1 MPRTIWKGA
10 VSFGLV
16 HIPVALVPATTRS
29 GIDFDWLDKRSM
41 DRVGYK
47 RINKTT
53 GEDIE
58 SENIVKGVEYE
69 KGNYVVISDDEI
81 KSAHPKATQTVDIVA
96 FVDAKDISFLFID
109 TPYYLTPDR
118 RGEKVYALLR
128 ETLIQTG
135 KVGIANVVLRNKQ
148 HLAVVMPLGKALVM
162 NTLRWAEE
170 VRGVEYLEMKDEAL
184 NADLNPRELDMA
196 KRLVEDMSEEWNPEQ
211 YKDTFQDQIMDLV
224 ETKAR
229 EGKIEAVGGPEET
242 VDRRSADVIDL
253 TELLKRSLAGKSGA
267 KKPAPV
273 EEVDDEDDS
282 EEEAAPAKRAAS
294 KPAASKA
301 KAPAKSTATKAAAS
315 KPAASK
321 TSTARKT
328 STSKATASKST
339 SKKAS

>member
-16 HIPVALVPATTRS
+16 HIPVALVPATTRQ

-53 GEDIE
+53 GEDID

-81 KSAHPKATQTVDIVA
+81 KAAHPKATQTVDIVA
-96 FVDAKDISFLFID
+96 FVDAKDISFLYID

-128 ETLIQTG
+128 ETLIETG

-162 NTLRWAEE
+162 NTLRWADE

-184 NADLNPRELDMA
+184 DADLNPRELDMA

-211 YKDTFQDQIMDLV
+211 YKDTFQDKIMDLV

-229 EGKIEAVGGPEET
+229 EGKIEAVGGPEEA

-253 TELLKRSLAGKSGA
+253 TELLKRSLAGKPA
-267 KKPAPV
+267 KKAASA
-273 EEVDDEDDS
+273 EEDDEAEQAS
-282 EEEAAPAKRAAS
+282 EEQAPPKRASGKSTAS
-294 KPAASKA
+294 K
-301 KAPAKSTATKAAAS
+301 KAPAKSTS
-315 KPAASK
+315 SK
-321 TSTARKT
+321 TASGSKSTT
-328 STSKATASKST
+328 TSKSTASKSG

>member
-16 HIPVALVPATTRS
+16 HIPVALVPATSRS

-81 KSAHPKATQTVDIVA
+81 KAAHPKATQTVDIVA
-96 FVDAKDISFLFID
+96 FVDAKDISFLYIN

-128 ETLIQTG
+128 EALIQSG

-162 NTLRWAEE
+162 NTLRWADE

-196 KRLVEDMSEEWNPEQ
+196 KRLIEDMSEEWNPDQ

-229 EGKIEAVGGPEET
+229 EGKIEAVGGPEEA

-253 TELLKRSLAGKSGA
+253 TELLKRSLAGKTA
-267 KKPAPV
+267 KKAAPV
-273 EEVDDEDDS
+273 EAADDDEEAS
-282 EEEAAPAKRAAS
+282 EEEAAPRKRAAS
-294 KPAASKA
+294 KATTSK
-301 KAPAKSTATKAAAS
+301 KAPAKSTASKSSGSKTS
-315 KPAASK
+315 TTRKPAASK
-321 TSTARKT
+321 PS
-328 STSKATASKST
+328 
-339 SKKAS
+339 SKKAG

>member
-16 HIPVALVPATTRS
+16 HIPVALVPATSRS

-47 RINKTT
+47 RVNKTT
-53 GEDIE
+53 GEEID

-69 KGNYVVISDDEI
+69 KGHYVVLSDEEI
-81 KSAHPKATQTVDIVA
+81 KAAHPKATQTVDIVS
-96 FVDAKDISFLFID
+96 FVDAKDISFLYID

-148 HLAVVMPLGKALVM
+148 HLAVVMPLGKTLVM
-162 NTLRWAEE
+162 NTLRWADE
-170 VRGVEYLEMKDEAL
+170 VRGAEYLEMKDEAL
-184 NADLNPRELDMA
+184 NADLNKRELDMA
-196 KRLVEDMSEEWNPEQ
+196 KRLVEDMTEEWDPTQ
-211 YKDTFQDQIMDLV
+211 FKDTFQDQIMELV

-229 EGKIEAVGGPEET
+229 EGRLEAVGGPEEA

-253 TELLKRSLAGKSGA
+253 TELLKRSLAA
-267 KKPAPV
+267 KPAKGKAAPS
-273 EEVDDEDDS
+273 EEVDDS
-282 EEEAAPAKRAAS
+282 EEDKDDGKASAS
-294 KPAASKA
+294 KP
-301 KAPAKSTATKAAAS
+301 KSTRKAGGKAS
-315 KPAASK
+315 TSPSRKPAGK
-321 TSTARKT
+321 T
-328 STSKATASKST
+328 
-339 SKKAS
+339 KKVG

>member
-16 HIPVALVPATTRS
+16 HIPVALVPATTRQ

-53 GEDIE
+53 GEDID

-81 KSAHPKATQTVDIVA
+81 KAAHPKATQTVDIVA
-96 FVDAKDISFLFID
+96 FVDAKDISFLYID

-128 ETLIQTG
+128 ETLIETG

-162 NTLRWAEE
+162 NTLRWADE

-184 NADLNPRELDMA
+184 DADLNPRELDMA
-196 KRLVEDMSEEWNPEQ
+196 KRLVEDMSEEWNPAQ
-211 YKDTFQDQIMDLV
+211 YKDTFQDKIMDLV

-229 EGKIEAVGGPEET
+229 EGKIEAVGGPEEA

-253 TELLKRSLAGKSGA
+253 TELLKRSLAGKPA
-267 KKPAPV
+267 KKAASA
-273 EEVDDEDDS
+273 EEDDEAEQAS
-282 EEEAAPAKRAAS
+282 EEQAPPKRASGKSTAS
-294 KPAASKA
+294 K
-301 KAPAKSTATKAAAS
+301 KAPAKSTS
-315 KPAASK
+315 SK
-321 TSTARKT
+321 TASGSKSTT
-328 STSKATASKST
+328 TSKSTASKSG

>member
-16 HIPVALVPATTRS
+16 HIPVALVPATSRS

-53 GEDIE
+53 GEEID

-69 KGNYVVISDDEI
+69 KGHYVVLSDEEI
-81 KSAHPKATQTVDIVA
+81 KAAHPKATQTVDIVS
-96 FVDAKDISFLFID
+96 FVDAKDISFLYID

-128 ETLIQTG
+128 ETLIETG

-162 NTLRWAEE
+162 NTLRWADE

-184 NADLNPRELDMA
+184 NADLNKRELDMA
-196 KRLVEDMSEEWNPEQ
+196 KRLVEDMTEDWDPTQ
-211 YKDTFQDQIMDLV
+211 FKDTFQDQIMELV

-229 EGKIEAVGGPEET
+229 EGRLEAVGGPEEA

-253 TELLKRSLAGKSGA
+253 TELLKRSLAAKPKGKAGPS
-267 KKPAPV
+267 
-273 EEVDDEDDS
+273 EEVADPDEDGDDS
-282 EEEAAPAKRAAS
+282 EENGKASAS
-294 KPAASKA
+294 KGKPRTRKTTGKTGTSS
-301 KAPAKSTATKAAAS
+301 PR
-315 KPAASK
+315 KPAGK
-321 TSTARKT
+321 TRKT
-328 STSKATASKST
+328 G
-339 SKKAS
+339 

>member
-16 HIPVALVPATTRS
+16 HIPVALVPATTRQ

-53 GEDIE
+53 GEDID

-69 KGNYVVISDDEI
+69 KGHYVVISDDEI
-81 KSAHPKATQTVDIVA
+81 KGAHPKATQTVDIVA
-96 FVDAKDISFLFID
+96 FIDAKDISFLYID

-162 NTLRWAEE
+162 NTLRWADE
-170 VRGVEYLEMKDEAL
+170 VRGVEYLELKDEAL
-184 NADLNPRELDMA
+184 DPDLAERELDMA
-196 KRLVEDMSEEWNPEQ
+196 KRLVEDMTEKWKPEQ
-211 YKDTFQDQIMDLV
+211 YKDTFQDQIMELV
-224 ETKAR
+224 EKKAR
-229 EGKIEAVGGPEET
+229 EGKLEAVGGPEEA

-253 TELLKRSLAGKSGA
+253 TELLKRSLAAKPGKAS
-267 KKPAPV
+267 K
-273 EEVDDEDDS
+273 ENDH
-282 EEEAAPAKRAAS
+282 EEEEKAPAKP
-294 KPAASKA
+294 KTASKA
-301 KAPAKSTATKAAAS
+301 KTSKSSSAAS
-315 KPAASK
+315 RTRKTPAAG
-321 TSTARKT
+321 
-328 STSKATASKST
+328 SKS

>member
-16 HIPVALVPATTRS
+16 HIPVALVPATTRQ

-69 KGNYVVISDDEI
+69 KGHYVVISDEEI
-81 KSAHPKATQTVDIVA
+81 KAAHPKATQTVDIVA
-96 FVDAKDISFLFID
+96 FVDAKDISFLYID

-128 ETLIQTG
+128 ETLVQTG

-162 NTLRWAEE
+162 NTLRWADE

-196 KRLVEDMSEEWNPEQ
+196 KRLVEDMTEDWNPEQ

-229 EGKIEAVGGPEET
+229 EGKLEAVGGPEEA

-253 TELLKRSLAGKSGA
+253 TELLKRSLAGKTASKA
-267 KKPAPV
+267 VPA
-273 EEVDDEDDS
+273 EETDEQADED
-282 EEEAAPAKRAAS
+282 EAPRKRTTAKGT
-294 KPAASKA
+294 ASKA
-301 KAPAKSTATKAAAS
+301 KAEPKAAPSKASGSKASSARKSAAS
-315 KPAASK
+315 KS
-321 TSTARKT
+321 S
-328 STSKATASKST
+328 

>member
-16 HIPVALVPATTRS
+16 HIPVALVPATSRQ

-53 GEDIE
+53 GEDID

-69 KGNYVVISDDEI
+69 KGHYVVISDDEI
-81 KSAHPKATQTVDIVA
+81 KGAHPKATQTVDIVA
-96 FVDAKDISFLFID
+96 FVDAKDISFLYID

-162 NTLRWAEE
+162 NTLRWADE
-170 VRGVEYLEMKDEAL
+170 VRGVEYLELKDEAL
-184 NADLNPRELDMA
+184 DPDLAERELDMA
-196 KRLVEDMSEEWNPEQ
+196 KRLVEDMTEKWKPEQ
-211 YKDTFQDQIMDLV
+211 YKDTFQDQIMELV
-224 ETKAR
+224 EKKAR
-229 EGKIEAVGGPEET
+229 EGKLEAVGGPEEA

-253 TELLKRSLAGKSGA
+253 TELLKRSLAAKPGKAS
-267 KKPAPV
+267 K
-273 EEVDDEDDS
+273 ENDH
-282 EEEAAPAKRAAS
+282 EEEEKAPAKP
-294 KPAASKA
+294 KTASKA
-301 KAPAKSTATKAAAS
+301 KTSKSSSAAS
-315 KPAASK
+315 RTRKTPAAG
-321 TSTARKT
+321 
-328 STSKATASKST
+328 SKS

>member
-16 HIPVALVPATTRS
+16 HIPVALVPATTRQ

-53 GEDIE
+53 GEDID

-81 KSAHPKATQTVDIVA
+81 KAAHPKATQTVDIVA
-96 FVDAKDISFLFID
+96 FVDAKDISFLYID

-128 ETLIQTG
+128 ETLIETG

-162 NTLRWAEE
+162 NTLRWADE

-184 NADLNPRELDMA
+184 DADLNPRELDMA
-196 KRLVEDMSEEWNPEQ
+196 KRLVEDMSEEWNPAQ
-211 YKDTFQDQIMDLV
+211 YKDTFQDKIMDLV

-229 EGKIEAVGGPEET
+229 EGKIEAVGGPEEA

-253 TELLKRSLAGKSGA
+253 TELLKRSLAGKPA
-267 KKPAPV
+267 KKAASA
-273 EEVDDEDDS
+273 EEDDEAEQAS
-282 EEEAAPAKRAAS
+282 EEQAPPTRAS
-294 KPAASKA
+294 G
-301 KAPAKSTATKAAAS
+301 KSTASKKAPPKS
-315 KPAASK
+315 TTSK
-321 TSTARKT
+321 TASGSKSTT
-328 STSKATASKST
+328 TSKSTASKSG

>member
-16 HIPVALVPATTRS
+16 HIPVALVPATTRQ

-53 GEDIE
+53 GEDID

-81 KSAHPKATQTVDIVA
+81 KAAHPKATQTVDIVA
-96 FVDAKDISFLFID
+96 FVDAKDISFLYID

-128 ETLIQTG
+128 ETLIETG

-162 NTLRWAEE
+162 NTLRWADE

-184 NADLNPRELDMA
+184 SADLNPRELDMA
-196 KRLVEDMSEEWNPEQ
+196 KRLVEDMSEEWNPAQ
-211 YKDTFQDQIMDLV
+211 YKDTFQDKIMDLV

-229 EGKIEAVGGPEET
+229 EGKIEAVGGPEEA

-253 TELLKRSLAGKSGA
+253 TELLKRSLAGKSA
-267 KKPAPV
+267 KKAAPA
-273 EEVDDEDDS
+273 DEDDDAEQAS
-282 EEEAAPAKRAAS
+282 EEEAAPRKRTSSKSAAS
-294 KPAASKA
+294 K
-301 KAPAKSTATKAAAS
+301 KAPAKSTT
-315 KPAASK
+315 SK
-321 TSTARKT
+321 TAAGSKTTAAGK
-328 STSKATASKST
+328 STASKSS

>member
-53 GEDIE
+53 GEDID

-69 KGNYVVISDDEI
+69 KGHYVVISDDEI
-81 KSAHPKATQTVDIVA
+81 KAAHPKATQTVDIVA
-96 FVDAKDISFLFID
+96 FVDAKDISFLYID

-229 EGKIEAVGGPEET
+229 EGKLEAVGGPEEA

-253 TELLKRSLAGKSGA
+253 TELLKRSLAGKTA
-267 KKPAPV
+267 KKAAPA
-273 EEVDDEDDS
+273 EELDDEDQESS
-282 EEEAAPAKRAAS
+282 EEESAPPKRTASKSAAS
-294 KPAASKA
+294 KKP
-301 KAPAKSTATKAAAS
+301 PAKSTASKAS
-315 KPAASK
+315 SSK
-321 TSTARKT
+321 TSTTRK
-328 STSKATASKST
+328 SAASKSS

>member
-16 HIPVALVPATTRS
+16 HIPVALVPATTRQ

-53 GEDIE
+53 GEDID

-81 KSAHPKATQTVDIVA
+81 KAAHPKATQTVDIVA
-96 FVDAKDISFLFID
+96 FVDAKDISFLYID

-128 ETLIQTG
+128 ETLIETG

-162 NTLRWAEE
+162 NTLRWADE

-184 NADLNPRELDMA
+184 DADLNPRELDMA
-196 KRLVEDMSEEWNPEQ
+196 KRLVEDMSEEWNPAQ
-211 YKDTFQDQIMDLV
+211 YKDTFQDKIMDLV

-229 EGKIEAVGGPEET
+229 EGKIEAVGGPEEA

-253 TELLKRSLAGKSGA
+253 TELLKRSLAGKPA
-267 KKPAPV
+267 KKAASA
-273 EEVDDEDDS
+273 EEDDESEQAS
-282 EEEAAPAKRAAS
+282 EEQATPKRASGKSTAS
-294 KPAASKA
+294 K
-301 KAPAKSTATKAAAS
+301 KAPAKSTT
-315 KPAASK
+315 SK
-321 TSTARKT
+321 TASGSKSTT
-328 STSKATASKST
+328 TSKSTASKSG

>member
-16 HIPVALVPATTRS
+16 HIPVALVPATTRQ

-53 GEDIE
+53 GEDID

-69 KGNYVVISDDEI
+69 KGHYVVISDDEI
-81 KSAHPKATQTVDIVA
+81 KGAHPKATQTVDIVA
-96 FVDAKDISFLFID
+96 FVDAKDISFLYID

-162 NTLRWAEE
+162 NTLRWADE
-170 VRGVEYLEMKDEAL
+170 VRGVEYLELKDEAL
-184 NADLNPRELDMA
+184 DPDLAERELDMA
-196 KRLVEDMSEEWNPEQ
+196 KRLVEDMTEKWKPEQ

-224 ETKAR
+224 EKKAR
-229 EGKIEAVGGPEET
+229 EGKLEAVGGPEEA

-253 TELLKRSLAGKSGA
+253 TELLKRSLAAKPGKAGA
-267 KKPAPV
+267 A
-273 EEVDDEDDS
+273 S
-282 EEEAAPAKRAAS
+282 EEDEADDAPK
-294 KPAASKA
+294 
-301 KAPAKSTATKAAAS
+301 KAPAKPKA
-315 KPAASK
+315 
-321 TSTARKT
+321 
-328 STSKATASKST
+328 TSKAKTTKSSASSSPRARKASAADSKS

>member
-16 HIPVALVPATTRS
+16 HIPVALVPATTRQ

-53 GEDIE
+53 GEDID

-69 KGNYVVISDDEI
+69 KGHYVVISDDEI
-81 KSAHPKATQTVDIVA
+81 KAAHPKATQTVDIVA
-96 FVDAKDISFLFID
+96 FVDAKDISFLYID

-162 NTLRWAEE
+162 NTLRWADE
-170 VRGVEYLEMKDEAL
+170 VRGIEYLELKDEAL
-184 NADLNPRELDMA
+184 DPDLAERELDMA
-196 KRLVEDMSEEWNPEQ
+196 KRLVEDMTEKWKPEQ

-224 ETKAR
+224 EKKAR
-229 EGKIEAVGGPEET
+229 EGKLEAVGGPEEA

-253 TELLKRSLAGKSGA
+253 TELLKRSLAAKPGKA
-267 KKPAPV
+267 RAAEAD
-273 EEVDDEDDS
+273 EEDEEDEEDD
-282 EEEAAPAKRAAS
+282 APE
-294 KPAASKA
+294 
-301 KAPAKSTATKAAAS
+301 KAPAKSKPAS
-315 KPAASK
+315 KAKTSKSSGSSRTRKAPAAS
-321 TSTARKT
+321 
-328 STSKATASKST
+328 SKS

>member
-16 HIPVALVPATTRS
+16 HIPVALVPATTRQ

-53 GEDIE
+53 GEDID

-69 KGNYVVISDDEI
+69 KGHYVVISDDEI
-81 KSAHPKATQTVDIVA
+81 KAAHPKATQTVDIVA
-96 FVDAKDISFLFID
+96 FVDAKDISFLYID

-162 NTLRWAEE
+162 NTLRWADE
-170 VRGVEYLEMKDEAL
+170 VRGVEYLELKDEAL
-184 NADLNPRELDMA
+184 DPDLAERELDMA
-196 KRLVEDMSEEWNPEQ
+196 KRLVEDMTEKWKPEQ

-224 ETKAR
+224 EKKAR
-229 EGKIEAVGGPEET
+229 EGKLEAVGGPEES
-242 VDRRSADVIDL
+242 VDRGSADVIDL
-253 TELLKRSLAGKSGA
+253 TELLKRSLAAKPGKA
-267 KKPAPV
+267 RAA
-273 EEVDDEDDS
+273 EADEEDD
-282 EEEAAPAKRAAS
+282 APE
-294 KPAASKA
+294 
-301 KAPAKSTATKAAAS
+301 KAPAKSKPAS
-315 KPAASK
+315 KAKTSKSSSSSRTRKAPAAS
-321 TSTARKT
+321 
-328 STSKATASKST
+328 SKS

>member
-16 HIPVALVPATTRS
+16 HIPVALVPATSRS

-81 KSAHPKATQTVDIVA
+81 KAAHPKATQTVDIVA
-96 FVDAKDISFLFID
+96 FVDAKDISFLYIN

-128 ETLIQTG
+128 EALIQSG

-162 NTLRWAEE
+162 NTLRWADE

-196 KRLVEDMSEEWNPEQ
+196 KRLIEDMSEEWNPDQ

-229 EGKIEAVGGPEET
+229 EGKIEAVGGPEEA

-253 TELLKRSLAGKSGA
+253 TELLKRSLAGKTA
-267 KKPAPV
+267 KKAAPV
-273 EEVDDEDDS
+273 EAADDDEEAS
-282 EEEAAPAKRAAS
+282 EEEAAPRKRT
-294 KPAASKA
+294 ASKA
-301 KAPAKSTATKAAAS
+301 TTSKKAPAKSTASKSSGSKTS
-315 KPAASK
+315 TTRKPAASK
-321 TSTARKT
+321 PS
-328 STSKATASKST
+328 
-339 SKKAS
+339 SKKAG

>member
-16 HIPVALVPATTRS
+16 HIPVALVPATTRQ

-53 GEDIE
+53 GEEID

-69 KGNYVVISDDEI
+69 KGHYVVISDDEI
-81 KSAHPKATQTVDIVA
+81 KGAHPKATQTVDIVA
-96 FVDAKDISFLFID
+96 FVDAKDISFLYID

-162 NTLRWAEE
+162 NTLRWADE
-170 VRGVEYLEMKDEAL
+170 VRGVEYLELKDEAL
-184 NADLNPRELDMA
+184 DPDLAERELDMA
-196 KRLVEDMSEEWNPEQ
+196 KRLVEDMTEKWKPEQ
-211 YKDTFQDQIMDLV
+211 YKDTFQDQIMELV
-224 ETKAR
+224 EKKAR
-229 EGKIEAVGGPEET
+229 EGKLEAVGGPEEAM
-242 VDRRSADVIDL
+242 DRRSADVIDL
-253 TELLKRSLAGKSGA
+253 TELLKRSLAAKPGKAS
-267 KKPAPV
+267 K
-273 EEVDDEDDS
+273 EDDH
-282 EEEAAPAKRAAS
+282 EEEEKAPAKP
-294 KPAASKA
+294 KTASKA
-301 KAPAKSTATKAAAS
+301 KTSKSSSAASRTRKAPAAG
-315 KPAASK
+315 
-321 TSTARKT
+321 
-328 STSKATASKST
+328 SKS

>member
-16 HIPVALVPATTRS
+16 HIPVALVPATSRS

-53 GEDIE
+53 GEEID

-69 KGNYVVISDDEI
+69 KGHYVVLSDEEI
-81 KSAHPKATQTVDIVA
+81 KAAHPKATQTVDIVS
-96 FVDAKDISFLFID
+96 FIDAKDISFLYID

-128 ETLIQTG
+128 ETLIETG

-162 NTLRWAEE
+162 NTLRWADE

-184 NADLNPRELDMA
+184 NADLNKRELDMA
-196 KRLVEDMSEEWNPEQ
+196 KRLVEDMTEDWDPTQ
-211 YKDTFQDQIMDLV
+211 FKDTFQDQIMELV

-229 EGKIEAVGGPEET
+229 EGRLEAVGGPEEA

-253 TELLKRSLAGKSGA
+253 TELLKRSLAAKPKGKAGPSEEVADPDEDGDGDDGEEDGKTSASKGKPRTRKTTGKTGTSASRKPAGKS
-267 KKPAPV
+267 
-273 EEVDDEDDS
+273 
-282 EEEAAPAKRAAS
+282 
-294 KPAASKA
+294 
-301 KAPAKSTATKAAAS
+301 
-315 KPAASK
+315 
-321 TSTARKT
+321 RKT
-328 STSKATASKST
+328 G
-339 SKKAS
+339 

>member
-16 HIPVALVPATTRS
+16 HIPVALVPATTRQ

-53 GEDIE
+53 GEDID

-81 KSAHPKATQTVDIVA
+81 KAAHPKATQTVDIVA
-96 FVDAKDISFLFID
+96 FVDAKDISFLYID

-128 ETLIQTG
+128 ETLIETG

-162 NTLRWAEE
+162 NTLRWADE

-211 YKDTFQDQIMDLV
+211 YKDTFQDKIMDLV

-229 EGKIEAVGGPEET
+229 EGKIEAVGGPEEA
-242 VDRRSADVIDL
+242 VDRRTADVIDL
-253 TELLKRSLAGKSGA
+253 TELLKRSLAGKPA
-267 KKPAPV
+267 KKAASA
-273 EEVDDEDDS
+273 EEDDDEAEQAS
-282 EEEAAPAKRAAS
+282 EEQAPPKRASGKSTAS
-294 KPAASKA
+294 K
-301 KAPAKSTATKAAAS
+301 KAPAKSTT
-315 KPAASK
+315 SK
-321 TSTARKT
+321 TASGSKSTT
-328 STSKATASKST
+328 TSKSTASKSG

>member
-16 HIPVALVPATTRS
+16 HIPVALVPATTRQ

-53 GEDIE
+53 GEDID

-81 KSAHPKATQTVDIVA
+81 KAAHPKATQTVDIVA
-96 FVDAKDISFLFID
+96 FVDAKDISFLYID

-128 ETLIQTG
+128 ETLIETG

-162 NTLRWAEE
+162 NTLRWADE

-196 KRLVEDMSEEWNPEQ
+196 KRLVEDMSEEWNPAH
-211 YKDTFQDQIMDLV
+211 YKDTFQDKIMDLV

-229 EGKIEAVGGPEET
+229 EGKIEAVGGPEEA

-253 TELLKRSLAGKSGA
+253 TELLKRSLAGKPA
-267 KKPAPV
+267 KKAASA
-273 EEVDDEDDS
+273 EEDDDEAEQAS
-282 EEEAAPAKRAAS
+282 EEQAPPKRASGKSTAS
-294 KPAASKA
+294 K
-301 KAPAKSTATKAAAS
+301 KAPAKSTS
-315 KPAASK
+315 SK
-321 TSTARKT
+321 TASGSKST
-328 STSKATASKST
+328 TSKSTASKSG

>member
-16 HIPVALVPATTRS
+16 HIPVALVPATTRQ

-53 GEDIE
+53 GEDID

-81 KSAHPKATQTVDIVA
+81 KAAHPKATQTVDIVA
-96 FVDAKDISFLFID
+96 FVDAKDISFLYID

-128 ETLIQTG
+128 ETLIETG

-162 NTLRWAEE
+162 NTLRWADE

-184 NADLNPRELDMA
+184 DADLNPRELDMA
-196 KRLVEDMSEEWNPEQ
+196 KRLVEDMSEEWNPAQ
-211 YKDTFQDQIMDLV
+211 YKDTFQDKIMDLV

-229 EGKIEAVGGPEET
+229 EGKIEAVGGPEEA

-253 TELLKRSLAGKSGA
+253 TELLKRSLAGKPA
-267 KKPAPV
+267 KKAASA
-273 EEVDDEDDS
+273 EEDDEAEQAS
-282 EEEAAPAKRAAS
+282 EEQAPPKRASGKSTAS
-294 KPAASKA
+294 K
-301 KAPAKSTATKAAAS
+301 KAPAKSTT
-315 KPAASK
+315 SK
-321 TSTARKT
+321 TASGSKSTT
-328 STSKATASKST
+328 TSKSTASKSG

>member
-16 HIPVALVPATTRS
+16 HIPVALVPATSRS

-81 KSAHPKATQTVDIVA
+81 KAAHPKATQTVDIVA
-96 FVDAKDISFLFID
+96 FVDAKDISFLYIN

-128 ETLIQTG
+128 EALIQSG

-162 NTLRWAEE
+162 NTLRWADE

-196 KRLVEDMSEEWNPEQ
+196 KRLIEDMSEEWNPEQ

-229 EGKIEAVGGPEET
+229 EGKIEAVGGPEEA

-253 TELLKRSLAGKSGA
+253 TELLKRSLAGKTA
-267 KKPAPV
+267 KKAAPV
-273 EEVDDEDDS
+273 EAADDDEEAS
-282 EEEAAPAKRAAS
+282 EEEAAPRKRAAS
-294 KPAASKA
+294 KATTSK
-301 KAPAKSTATKAAAS
+301 KAPAKSTASKSSGSKTS
-315 KPAASK
+315 TTRKPAASK
-321 TSTARKT
+321 PS
-328 STSKATASKST
+328 
-339 SKKAS
+339 SKKAG

>member
-16 HIPVALVPATTRS
+16 HIPVALVPATTRQ

-53 GEDIE
+53 GEDID

-69 KGNYVVISDDEI
+69 KGHYVVISDDEI
-81 KSAHPKATQTVDIVA
+81 KGAHPKATQTVDIVA
-96 FVDAKDISFLFID
+96 FVDAKDISFLYID

-162 NTLRWAEE
+162 NTLRWADE
-170 VRGVEYLEMKDEAL
+170 VRGVEYLELKDEAL
-184 NADLNPRELDMA
+184 DPDLAERELDMA
-196 KRLVEDMSEEWNPEQ
+196 KRLVEDMTEKWKPEQ
-211 YKDTFQDQIMDLV
+211 YKDTFQDQIMELV
-224 ETKAR
+224 EKKAR
-229 EGKIEAVGGPEET
+229 EGKLEAVGGPEEA

-253 TELLKRSLAGKSGA
+253 TELLKRSLAAKPGKAS
-267 KKPAPV
+267 K
-273 EEVDDEDDS
+273 ENDH
-282 EEEAAPAKRAAS
+282 EEEEKAPAKP
-294 KPAASKA
+294 KTASKA
-301 KAPAKSTATKAAAS
+301 KTSKSSSAAS
-315 KPAASK
+315 RTRKTPAAG
-321 TSTARKT
+321 
-328 STSKATASKST
+328 SKS

>member
-16 HIPVALVPATTRS
+16 HIPVALVPATTRQ

-53 GEDIE
+53 GEDID

-81 KSAHPKATQTVDIVA
+81 KAAHPKATQTVDIVA
-96 FVDAKDISFLFID
+96 FVDAKDISFLYID

-128 ETLIQTG
+128 ETLIETG

-162 NTLRWAEE
+162 NTLRWANE

-184 NADLNPRELDMA
+184 DADLNPRELDMA
-196 KRLVEDMSEEWNPEQ
+196 KRLVEDMSEEWNPAQ
-211 YKDTFQDQIMDLV
+211 YKDTFQDKIMDLV

-229 EGKIEAVGGPEET
+229 EGKIEAVGGPEEA

-253 TELLKRSLAGKSGA
+253 TELLKRSLAGKPA
-267 KKPAPV
+267 KKAASA
-273 EEVDDEDDS
+273 EEDDEAEQAS
-282 EEEAAPAKRAAS
+282 EEQAPPKRAS
-294 KPAASKA
+294 G
-301 KAPAKSTATKAAAS
+301 KSTASKKAPPKS
-315 KPAASK
+315 TTSK
-321 TSTARKT
+321 TASGSKSTT
-328 STSKATASKST
+328 TSKSTASKSG

>member
-16 HIPVALVPATTRS
+16 HIPVALVPATSRS

-81 KSAHPKATQTVDIVA
+81 KAAHPKATQTVDIVA
-96 FVDAKDISFLFID
+96 FVDAKDISFLYIN

-128 ETLIQTG
+128 EALIQSG

-162 NTLRWAEE
+162 NTLRWADE

-196 KRLVEDMSEEWNPEQ
+196 KRLIEDMSEEWNPDQ

-229 EGKIEAVGGPEET
+229 EGKIEAVGGPEEA

-253 TELLKRSLAGKSGA
+253 TELLKRSLAGKTA
-267 KKPAPV
+267 KKAAPV
-273 EEVDDEDDS
+273 EAADDDDEAS
-282 EEEAAPAKRAAS
+282 EEEAAPRKRT
-294 KPAASKA
+294 ASKA
-301 KAPAKSTATKAAAS
+301 TTSKKAPAKSTASKSSGSKTS
-315 KPAASK
+315 TTRKPAASK
-321 TSTARKT
+321 PS
-328 STSKATASKST
+328 
-339 SKKAS
+339 SKKAG

>member
-16 HIPVALVPATTRS
+16 HIPVALVPATTRQ

-53 GEDIE
+53 GEDID

-69 KGNYVVISDDEI
+69 KGHYVVISDDEI
-81 KSAHPKATQTVDIVA
+81 KGAHPKATQTVDIVA
-96 FVDAKDISFLFID
+96 FVDAKDISFLYID

-162 NTLRWAEE
+162 NTLRWADE
-170 VRGVEYLEMKDEAL
+170 VRGVEYLELKDEAL
-184 NADLNPRELDMA
+184 DPDLAERELDMA
-196 KRLVEDMSEEWNPEQ
+196 KRLVEDMTEKWKPDQ
-211 YKDTFQDQIMDLV
+211 YKDTFQDQIMELV
-224 ETKAR
+224 EKKAR
-229 EGKIEAVGGPEET
+229 EGKLEAVGGPEEA

-253 TELLKRSLAGKSGA
+253 TELLKRSLAAKPGKAS
-267 KKPAPV
+267 K
-273 EEVDDEDDS
+273 EDDH
-282 EEEAAPAKRAAS
+282 EEEEKAPAKP
-294 KPAASKA
+294 KTASKA
-301 KAPAKSTATKAAAS
+301 KTSKSSSAASRTRKAPAAG
-315 KPAASK
+315 
-321 TSTARKT
+321 
-328 STSKATASKST
+328 SKS

>member
-16 HIPVALVPATTRS
+16 HIPVALVPATTRQ

-53 GEDIE
+53 GEDID

-69 KGNYVVISDDEI
+69 KGHYVVISDDEI
-81 KSAHPKATQTVDIVA
+81 KGAHPKATQTVDIVA
-96 FVDAKDISFLFID
+96 FVDAKDISFLYID

-162 NTLRWAEE
+162 NTLRWADE
-170 VRGVEYLEMKDEAL
+170 VRGVEYLELKDEAL
-184 NADLNPRELDMA
+184 DPDLAERELDMA
-196 KRLVEDMSEEWNPEQ
+196 KRLVEDMTEKWKPEQ
-211 YKDTFQDQIMDLV
+211 YKDTFQDQIMELV
-224 ETKAR
+224 EKKAR
-229 EGKIEAVGGPEET
+229 EGKLEAVGGPEEA

-253 TELLKRSLAGKSGA
+253 TELLKRSLAAKPGKAS
-267 KKPAPV
+267 K
-273 EEVDDEDDS
+273 ENDH
-282 EEEAAPAKRAAS
+282 EEEEKAPAKP
-294 KPAASKA
+294 KTASKA
-301 KAPAKSTATKAAAS
+301 KTSKSSSAASRTRKAPAAG
-315 KPAASK
+315 
-321 TSTARKT
+321 
-328 STSKATASKST
+328 SKS

>member
-16 HIPVALVPATTRS
+16 HIPVALVPATTRQ

-53 GEDIE
+53 GEDID

-69 KGNYVVISDDEI
+69 KGHYVVISDDEI
-81 KSAHPKATQTVDIVA
+81 KGAHPKATQTVDIVA
-96 FVDAKDISFLFID
+96 FVDAKDISFLYID

-162 NTLRWAEE
+162 NTLRWADE
-170 VRGVEYLEMKDEAL
+170 VRGVEYLELKDEAL
-184 NADLNPRELDMA
+184 DPDLAERELDMA
-196 KRLVEDMSEEWNPEQ
+196 KRLVEDMTEKWKPEQ
-211 YKDTFQDQIMDLV
+211 YKDTFQDQIMELV
-224 ETKAR
+224 EKKAR
-229 EGKIEAVGGPEET
+229 EGKLEAVGGPEEA

-253 TELLKRSLAGKSGA
+253 TELLKRSLAAKPGKVS
-267 KKPAPV
+267 K
-273 EEVDDEDDS
+273 EDDH
-282 EEEAAPAKRAAS
+282 EEEEKAPAKP
-294 KPAASKA
+294 KTASKA
-301 KAPAKSTATKAAAS
+301 KTSKSSSAASRTRKAPAAG
-315 KPAASK
+315 
-321 TSTARKT
+321 
-328 STSKATASKST
+328 SKS

>member
-16 HIPVALVPATTRS
+16 HIPVALVPATTRT

-53 GEDIE
+53 GEDID
-58 SENIVKGVEYE
+58 SDDIVKGVEYE
-69 KGNYVVISDDEI
+69 KGHYVVISDEEI
-81 KSAHPKATQTVDIVA
+81 KAAHPKATQTVDIVA
-96 FVDAKDISFLFID
+96 FVDARDISFLYID

-170 VRGVEYLEMKDEAL
+170 VRGVEYLELKDEAL
-184 NADLNPRELDMA
+184 EPDLAERELDMA
-196 KRLVEDMSEEWNPEQ
+196 KRLVEDMTEKWKPEQ

-224 ETKAR
+224 EKKAR
-229 EGKIEAVGGPEET
+229 EGKLEAVGGPEEA
-242 VDRRSADVIDL
+242 VDRRGADVIDL
-253 TELLKRSLAGKSGA
+253 TELLKRSLAA
-267 KKPAPV
+267 KPG
-273 EEVDDEDDS
+273 
-282 EEEAAPAKRAAS
+282 KRAAS
-294 KPAASKA
+294 EDDEAEATTSTRKPAAK
-301 KAPAKSTATKAAAS
+301 KAAA
-315 KPAASK
+315 KPDAKA
-321 TSTARKT
+321 TTRARKT
-328 STSKATASKST
+328 ADEPRKGAPR
-339 SKKAS
+339 KKAS

>member
-16 HIPVALVPATTRS
+16 HIPVALVPATTRQ

-53 GEDIE
+53 GEDID

-69 KGNYVVISDDEI
+69 KGHYVVISDDEI
-81 KSAHPKATQTVDIVA
+81 KGAHPKATQTVDIVA
-96 FVDAKDISFLFID
+96 FVDAKDISFLYID

-162 NTLRWAEE
+162 NTLRWADE
-170 VRGVEYLEMKDEAL
+170 VRGVEYLELKDEAL
-184 NADLNPRELDMA
+184 DPDLAERELDMA
-196 KRLVEDMSEEWNPEQ
+196 KRLVEDMTEKWKPEQ
-211 YKDTFQDQIMDLV
+211 YKDTFQDQIMELV
-224 ETKAR
+224 EKKAR
-229 EGKIEAVGGPEET
+229 EGKLEAVGGPEEA

-253 TELLKRSLAGKSGA
+253 TELLKRSLAAKPGKAS
-267 KKPAPV
+267 K
-273 EEVDDEDDS
+273 EDDH
-282 EEEAAPAKRAAS
+282 EEEE
-294 KPAASKA
+294 
-301 KAPAKSTATKAAAS
+301 KAPAKPKTAS
-315 KPAASK
+315 KPKTSKSSSAASR
-321 TSTARKT
+321 TRK
-328 STSKATASKST
+328 APAAGSKS